1 MKGYDIDMQAE
12 WDSSWL
18 DSGNQ
23 SYLEDQF
30 EIYLKNPA
38 ALSDQWRDYFK
49 NLRNNS
55 DSSSDVSHAEIKE
68 YFRQLTSRP
77 RSYNNPGVDSDVK
90 LQDVALQ
97 KLKTAY
103 RLLGHQQSNINPLQ
117 QGPLKQIPELDPSF
131 YGLSSSN
138 IDGNTISDLK
148 KIYCGTIATEYLHIT
163 DAAERQWVQ
172 DNVENTVLN
181 LSLDKAK
188 KLQILDLVIAAEGLE
203 KYLGSKYPGAK
214 RYGLEG
220 CDSLIVS
227 LDEVISSGGNQG
239 LQEIVIAMAH
249 RGRLN
254 VLVNL
259 LGKMPSEIF
268 DQFEE
273 KNNIRVE
280 SGDVKYHQGF
290 ASDLQTEGGVVH
302 VSLVFNPSHLEIVT
316 PVAAGSVRSRQDRRA
331 DKGIDHVMYVSI
343 HGDAAFSGQG
353 IIMESLNMSGTR
365 GFKIGGTLHIIINN
379 QIGFTTSNPEDAR
392 STLYCSDIGKMLAIP
407 VFHVNADDPEAVL
420 AITKLALNYRM
431 KFNKDII
438 IDLVGYRRMGH
449 NEADEPAAT
458 QPMMYKTI
466 RAHPSVKQI
475 YSEAL
480 VSDGICTAEQVT
492 KLVEEYRNN
501 LDSRDKVMV
510 KRLADQLIP

>member
-188 KLQILDLVIAAEGLE
+188 KLQILDLVIDLHV
-203 KYLGSKYPGAK
+203 PF
-214 RYGLEG
+214 
-220 CDSLIVS
+220 LIK
-227 LDEVISSGGNQG
+227 ISFLSFQ
-239 LQEIVIAMAH
+239 Q
-249 RGRLN
+249 
-254 VLVNL
+254 
-259 LGKMPSEIF
+259 
-268 DQFEE
+268 
-273 KNNIRVE
+273 
-280 SGDVKYHQGF
+280 Y
-290 ASDLQTEGGVVH
+290 
-302 VSLVFNPSHLEIVT
+302 
-316 PVAAGSVRSRQDRRA
+316 
-331 DKGIDHVMYVSI
+331 
-343 HGDAAFSGQG
+343 
-353 IIMESLNMSGTR
+353 
-365 GFKIGGTLHIIINN
+365 
-379 QIGFTTSNPEDAR
+379 
-392 STLYCSDIGKMLAIP
+392 
-407 VFHVNADDPEAVL
+407 
-420 AITKLALNYRM
+420 
-431 KFNKDII
+431 
-438 IDLVGYRRMGH
+438 
-449 NEADEPAAT
+449 
-458 QPMMYKTI
+458 
-466 RAHPSVKQI
+466 
-475 YSEAL
+475 
-480 VSDGICTAEQVT
+480 
-492 KLVEEYRNN
+492 
-501 LDSRDKVMV
+501 
-510 KRLADQLIP
+510 